1 MLCNYHTHS
10 TFCDGKEPISSIVK
24 KAVDLKFDHLGF
36 SSHAPV
42 PHENNFA
49 IRDEL
54 IPEYIKEIQ
63 FWKEQ
68 QMTLNIFVGL
78 ECDFIPE
85 VTRDFSFYK
94 QKYSL
99 DYIIGGV
106 HLVKENLSGKL
117 WFIDGSKR
125 DIYDTG
131 IYEIFNG
138 NVQKAVTAFWEQTFE
153 MIETQ
158 SFDII
163 AHLDKI
169 KMHNQNR
176 FFNQK
181 ESWYRT
187 LVVKALDLIK
197 HHNIIVEINS
207 RGLYKNRCNEFYPSD
222 FILQEISK
230 RDIPCIFSSDAHKSS
245 ELLLYYEEALER
257 LRQNNIFRMFYL
269 DNGFWREYA
278 I

>member
-10 TFCDGKEPISSIVK
+10 TFCDGKESVSSFVE
-24 KAVDLKFDHLGF
+24 KARKLRFDHLGF

-42 PHENNFA
+42 PQENNFA

-54 IPEYIKEIQ
+54 IPDYINEIH
-63 FWKEQ
+63 FWKKSQ
-68 QMTLNIFVGL
+68 SDVKIFVGL
-78 ECDFIPE
+78 ECDFIPG

-106 HLVKENLSGKL
+106 HLVKESKSGKL

-125 DIYDTG
+125 DIYDIG
-131 IYEIFNG
+131 IQELYNG
-138 NVQKAVTAFWEQTFE
+138 DVQKAVSAFWEQTFE

-158 SFDII
+158 RFDII
-163 AHLDKI
+163 AHIDKI
-169 KMHNQNR
+169 KMHNQYR
-176 FFNQK
+176 FFTQQEN
-181 ESWYRT
+181 WYEN
-187 LVVKALDLIK
+187 LVLKALDLIK
-197 HHNIIVEINS
+197 EHNVIVEINS
-207 RGLYKNRCNEFYPSD
+207 RGLYKKRCDEFYPSD
-222 FILQEISK
+222 FILKEMAK

-245 ELLLYYEEALER
+245 ELLLFYDEALDK
-257 LRQNNIFRMFYL
+257 LRQNGIFRMLYL
-269 DNGFWREYA
+269 DNGFWREYP